1 MRTIKIKIKFFEP
14 VRMAF
19 IHSDIFKSIGNFQ
32 KQTKQ
37 QILYVIFNK
46 IDFFA
51 NARRKQILDLC
62 IRQIVTDCH
71 NLINIRKFYSHFIF
85 LSLYIKT
92 RII

>member
-1 MRTIKIKIKFFEP
+1 MKFFEP

-19 IHSDIFKSIGNFQ
+19 IQSDIFKSIGNFQ

-46 IDFFA
+46 IAFFA
-51 NARRKQILDLC
+51 NARRKQILDLY

-71 NLINIRKFYSHFIF
+71 NLINIRKFYSHLIF

>member
-1 MRTIKIKIKFFEP
+1 MRIIKIKIKFFEP

-19 IHSDIFKSIGNFQ
+19 IQSDIFKSIGNFQ
-32 KQTKQ
+32 TQTKQ

-46 IDFFA
+46 IAFFFA

-85 LSLYIKT
+85 YLFI
-92 RII
+92 